1 MKDSIFNSKLW
12 LSENILAIYNSL
24 TDKVIVASKNII
36 DINDLSHSPQQLLQK
51 LASNGFVVEDDYDET
66 SNYIRYVKEIENDT
80 TNAHLIINPTI
91 NCNFHCW
98 YCYETHS
105 KSIMTQEIIDRLK
118 KLIARIFSEN
128 RRLQISF
135 FGGEPLLYYTKVML
149 PILEY
154 TKSISEKNNGCF
166 NVNMTTNGYLLTP
179 PRILELK
186 KYNFN
191 GAQITLDGYKDEH
204 DKVRFPKKGVGSYD
218 TIVSH
223 ICELATNEV
232 PVTVRINCTEK
243 NINNIHKIIDT
254 FADFPEHCK
263 NKIDFDF
270 HIVWQEE
277 RKDNVSSQ
285 LNQIVRKFVN
295 HGLNA
300 SKMSFRNFCYADK
313 RNAYVVNFNGDLYKC
328 TAIDF
333 DKVKRDGY
341 LSKRGELIWENDSLE
356 KRMASKLKNKRC
368 LICRILPLCHGGCT
382 KHSLSAEEDYCIY
395 NYNDEEM
402 NEVVL
407 DVIEHNIQLG
417 KIKRI

>member
-154 TKSISEKNNGCF
+154 TKS
-166 NVNMTTNGYLLTP
+166 
-179 PRILELK
+179 
-186 KYNFN
+186 
-191 GAQITLDGYKDEH
+191 
-204 DKVRFPKKGVGSYD
+204 
-218 TIVSH
+218 
-223 ICELATNEV
+223 
-232 PVTVRINCTEK
+232 
-243 NINNIHKIIDT
+243 
-254 FADFPEHCK
+254 
-263 NKIDFDF
+263 
-270 HIVWQEE
+270 
-277 RKDNVSSQ
+277 
-285 LNQIVRKFVN
+285 
-295 HGLNA
+295 
-300 SKMSFRNFCYADK
+300 
-313 RNAYVVNFNGDLYKC
+313 
-328 TAIDF
+328 
-333 DKVKRDGY
+333 
-341 LSKRGELIWENDSLE
+341 
-356 KRMASKLKNKRC
+356 
-368 LICRILPLCHGGCT
+368 
-382 KHSLSAEEDYCIY
+382 
-395 NYNDEEM
+395 
-402 NEVVL
+402 
-407 DVIEHNIQLG
+407 
-417 KIKRI
+417 